1 MKKRTPVRSLPAEK
15 QLPLPERLVEVD
27 LLKGMAIIAVVIH
40 HTLSVSILL
49 AIGAPFYIYH
59 SVPLLILIAGFTG
72 TYAYMRRNY
81 TTISQCY
88 DTGLLYRRFRRL
100 IVPYSMIFLLQI
112 VILFIIFHNTFNIG
126 SLVYSYL
133 TGGYGLGAYFVPVI
147 IQSIIIIPILYLLA
161 LRNLHAMLV
170 GAFVFDIAM
179 EYLAYISVIPLGIY
193 MVLYAQFLFAGALG
207 VWLAL
212 STRRLTLWMGVI
224 GFFSAVYIWI
234 TYYTQLFTPFFVTNP
249 VGVISQ
255 APAYFW
261 TCILALTGFMFL
273 PKKAKSWFYRSLTN
287 AGKASW
293 HIFLVQMTFFS
304 LWQPLGE
311 KVLFPFYNFFPPA
324 ISFVGISL
332 IALLTITICAGAGY
346 LWYSYESSLTDS
358 SKPKRKTPS
367 Q

>member
-1 MKKRTPVRSLPAEK
+1 M
-15 QLPLPERLVEVD
+15 VEID
-27 LLKGMAIIAVVIH
+27 LLKGMAIIAVVLH

-88 DTGLLYRRFRRL
+88 DAGLLYRRFRRL
-100 IVPYSMIFLLQI
+100 IIPYVMIFLLQI
-112 VILFIIFHNTFNIG
+112 AIIHIIFHNSFDMG
-126 SLVYSYL
+126 SLVYSFL

-147 IQSIIIIPILYLLA
+147 IQSILIVPILYLLA
-161 LRNLHAMLV
+161 LRNPYAMLV
-170 GAFVFDIAM
+170 GAFVFDLAM
-179 EYLAYISVIPLGIY
+179 EYLAYISVIPLELY
-193 MVLYAQFLFAGALG
+193 YVLYAQFLFAGALG

-212 STRRLTLWMGVI
+212 SARRLTLWI
-224 GFFSAVYIWI
+224 AILGFFSAVYIWI
-234 TYYTQLFTPFFVTNP
+234 TYYTQLFTPFFETNI

-261 TCILALTGFMFL
+261 TCILALTGLMFL
-273 PKKAKSWFYRSLTN
+273 PKKAETWFYRGLAN
-287 AGKASW
+287 VGKASW
-293 HIFLVQMTFFS
+293 HIFLVQMTFFF
-304 LWQPLGE
+304 LWQPLAE
-311 KVLFPFYNFFPPA
+311 KVLFPFYNLFPTA

-332 IALLTITICAGAGY
+332 IALVTITICSGTGY
-346 LWYSYESSLTDS
+346 LWYVFESSWTNS
-358 SKPKRKTPS
+358 GKPKRKTPS